1 MPHQFSGLNSL
12 TILKT
17 TNCTKGKE
25 SVRLALAT
33 MRDASANSDWNFT
46 NKLLLLEAEQ
56 HTASQ
61 GDFFTYTP
69 RHQILA
75 LYDASIAA
83 AKKSGFIHEQGL
95 ACEKAGFY
103 CKETRDVHRALVYFK
118 QARECYEE
126 WGSSMKVDLIQ
137 KELNGLNG
145 H

>member
-1 MPHQFSGLNSL
+1 MVKKKMKAAKSKDAAVQG
-12 TILKT
+12 IIA
-17 TNCTKGKE
+17 
-25 SVRLALAT
+25 VRHA
-33 MRDASANSDWNFT
+33 ASNSDWNFT

-56 HTASQ
+56 HAASQ
-61 GDFFTYTP
+61 GDFFTP

-103 CKETRDVHRALVYFK
+103 CKGARDVHWALVYFN

-126 WGSSMKVDLIQ
+126 WGSNMKVDFIQ
-137 KELNGLNG
+137 KELDSLNG